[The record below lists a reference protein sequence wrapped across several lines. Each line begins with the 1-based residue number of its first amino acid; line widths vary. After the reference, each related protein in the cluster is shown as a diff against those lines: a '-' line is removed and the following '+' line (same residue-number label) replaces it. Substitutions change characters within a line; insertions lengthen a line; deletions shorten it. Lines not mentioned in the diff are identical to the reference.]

1 MPSTP
6 PSSTPPNH
14 EQPPWRLWLYETIF
28 EADTPAGK
36 TFDVMLLIAIVL
48 SVAVVMLESVASIRS
63 EYGQTLLIAE
73 WFFTLLFTVE
83 YFSRI
88 LCAPR
93 PLRYIFSFY
102 GVVDLLAILPTY
114 LMVLH
119 PGAQRLA
126 VVRSLRLLRAFRI
139 FRLAHLLS
147 EATALRKALWMSRA
161 KISVF
166 LAVVVIAVT
175 ISGALMHLIEGPESG
190 FTSIPESMYWAI
202 VTMTTVGYGDKAPV
216 TTSGRVVMG
225 VWMVLSMITAS
236 SLTASIATALTLSQI
251 DVGSIRELSD
261 LESGRPVGVVAGTRG
276 AEVARKRDLRV
287 RSFES
292 AAPALRALQEGRVQA
307 VLGDFPILEYEAR
320 TEEFDLALQPLEG
333 GGENYGFAI
342 PVDAPWRHALD
353 RAVLEVVEDEA
364 YAERLSK
371 YLQGS

>member
-1 MPSTP
+1 MFHRWQLFIEILIFWWDHCRSPHCTVDRSLEYPACLMPSTP

-202 VTMTTVGYGDKAPV
+202 VTMTTVGYGDIAPATPIGKAV
-216 TTSGRVVMG
+216 
-225 VWMVLSMITAS
+225 AS
-236 SLTASIATALTLSQI
+236 LMMMLGYSLIIVPTGIVSAELTAASRAQLTTQVCPNCLREGH
-251 DVGSIRELSD
+251 DADADFCKFCGS
-261 LESGRPVGVVAGTRG
+261 
-276 AEVARKRDLRV
+276 
-287 RSFES
+287 
-292 AAPALRALQEGRVQA
+292 
-307 VLGDFPILEYEAR
+307 
-320 TEEFDLALQPLEG
+320 
-333 GGENYGFAI
+333 
-342 PVDAPWRHALD
+342 
-353 RAVLEVVEDEA
+353 
-364 YAERLSK
+364 RL
-371 YLQGS
+371 

>member
-1 MPSTP
+1 V
-6 PSSTPPNH
+6 
-14 EQPPWRLWLYETIF
+14 ELLQL
-28 EADTPAGK
+28 
-36 TFDVMLLIAIVL
+36 VMLSL
-48 SVAVVMLESVASIRS
+48 SAAF
-63 EYGQTLLIAE
+63 LLGVG
-73 WFFTLLFTVE
+73 FLLF
-83 YFSRI
+83 
-88 LCAPR
+88 
-93 PLRYIFSFY
+93 
-102 GVVDLLAILPTY
+102 
-114 LMVLH
+114 VLVLV
-119 PGAQRLA
+119 G
-126 VVRSLRLLRAFRI
+126 
-139 FRLAHLLS
+139 
-147 EATALRKALWMSRA
+147 
-161 KISVF
+161 
-166 LAVVVIAVT
+166 
-175 ISGALMHLIEGPESG
+175 HLIWWVERRRNPDMFPQGYIAGVGSG
-190 FTSIPESMYWAI
+190 TWLAL